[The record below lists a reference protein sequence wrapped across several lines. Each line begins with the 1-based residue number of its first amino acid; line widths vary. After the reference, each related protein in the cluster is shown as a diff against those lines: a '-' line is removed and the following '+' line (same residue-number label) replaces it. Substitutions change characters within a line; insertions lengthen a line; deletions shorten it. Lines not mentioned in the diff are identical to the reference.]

1 MSKDLDVDWSGCSE
15 VEQIEGKVSG
25 VPILCGTHVQ
35 ADAIVENYEV
45 GLGAAEIADTF
56 DLDVAQVQAV
66 IDYMLNQYHTRL
78 IEEGIRQA
86 DAGELIDH
94 EDVVKRF
101 SRRDGT

>member
-1 MSKDLDVDWSGCSE
+1 MSKDLDVDWSGCEE
-15 VEQIEGKVSG
+15 VEQVPGKVSG
-25 VPILCGTHVQ
+25 VPILRGTRVQ
-35 ADAIVENYEV
+35 ADAIVEIYEV
-45 GLGAAEIADTF
+45 GLGAAEIAVTF

-78 IEEGIRQA
+78 IEEGLRQ
-86 DAGELIDH
+86 DERGELIAH